1 MKLID
6 DLISDLPDVDTD
18 AKIRDVHVGYT
29 WIGILSHNCGVAKN
43 LGERH
48 DYMVRNIGG
57 LTEKTAPEIA
67 EYLKSWNMIEAGI
80 GLAAVNS
87 MIAPRGKELNVTDFL
102 IENGRDKKIAMV
114 GHFPM
119 VNDLRKV
126 ADELWVFERQPQ
138 KGDLPDTAAEHLIPQ
153 ADIVAITSSSIINKT
168 IERLLELSQGFTN
181 EIAGRIVSIFQN
193 GPLMRVLVD
202 VDGDEMSVDIT
213 RLAVRDLELLGGDR
227 VLLTFKATS
236 VHVIL

>member
-1 MKLID
+1 
-6 DLISDLPDVDTD
+6 
-18 AKIRDVHVGYT
+18 
-29 WIGILSHNCGVAKN
+29 
-43 LGERH
+43 
-48 DYMVRNIGG
+48 MVRNIGG

-67 EYLKSWNMIEAGI
+67 EYLKSWNMIDAGI